1 MKKYKYHI
9 FTSKIEE
16 AIEQGLLKIGDAL
29 PSVRTVKETY
39 QLSTS
44 SVQSGYDYLV
54 FKGLVTSIPRLGYRV
69 ASDLKNT
76 LDTPPCDLPSIPKDA
91 VFTKKLAL
99 IADRLAHTEH
109 TSLHIAAPANPFI
122 PHKLVLKTMQDV
134 IRNKNTALL
143 HYYPNTGSEELKSH
157 ILRRAALH
165 GAPIQMDELIITDG
179 ALQALYLA
187 LASTTSPQD
196 IVAVES
202 PCVFS
207 VLEVL
212 VRLRLRVLEI
222 PVHPI
227 HGFDTIYLSKMCQQN
242 AVKAII
248 LTPNFHNP
256 TGSLLTDDKKEAL
269 YKIAVHHQIPIL
281 ENDVYGDLYFQRER
295 PITIKNFDKKGLVMT
310 FSSYSKTVAPGLRL
324 GWLAAGK
331 YFAQAER
338 FKFALGRSVSPINQ
352 EVMIQL
358 LQMPS
363 YDKHLRLFR
372 QNLQRQAIQLV
383 DQINTAFPLA
393 YPTSSPQGGYS
404 IWSQL
409 PKSTDMNSFYDRCKT
424 LGIGFTPGETF
435 SFTDAYHANF
445 RAVYA
450 QRISAADLARIKK
463 LGDQLTKQMY
473 R

>member
-16 AIEQGLLKIGDAL
+16 AIEQGILKTGDAL
-29 PSVRTVKETY
+29 PAVRTIKDTY

-69 ASDLKNT
+69 ASNLKNANA
-76 LDTPPCDLPSIPKDA
+76 TPSCNLPAIPRDA

-99 IADRLAHTEH
+99 ITDRLAHTEY

-134 IRNKNTALL
+134 VRNKNTALL

-165 GAPIQMDELIITDG
+165 GASIQMDELIITDG
-179 ALQALYLA
+179 ALQALYVG

-212 VRLRLRVLEI
+212 ARLRLRVLEI
-222 PVHPI
+222 PVQPI
-227 HGFDTIYLSKMCQQN
+227 HGFDTAYLNKMCQQN
-242 AVKAII
+242 VVKAII

-256 TGSLLTDDKKEAL
+256 TGLLLSDDKKEEL
-269 YKIAVHHQIPIL
+269 YKIAVQHQIPIL

-324 GWLAAGK
+324 GWIAAGK

-338 FKFALGRSVSPINQ
+338 FKFALGRSVSPLNQ

-363 YDKHLRLFR
+363 YDKHLRFLR
-372 QNLQRQAIQLV
+372 QNLERQASQLV
-383 DQINTAFPLA
+383 DQINTAFPFA
-393 YPTSSPQGGYS
+393 HPTSSPQGGYS
-404 IWSQL
+404 IWNQL
-409 PKSTDMNSFYDRCKT
+409 PKSADMDYFYHSCKT
-424 LGIGFTPGETF
+424 LGIGLRQEKPSPLQRPTPITLELF
-435 SFTDAYHANF
+435 MRS
-445 RAVYA
+445 VSL
-450 QRISAADLARIKK
+450 QQI
-463 LGDQLTKQMY
+463 
-473 R
+473 